1 MFLIAAFIIGLAA
14 SAITAKTLIGYA
26 SLKWWWKLLVCGFV
40 CFCWFGHIGLSY
52 ARHHG
57 LLPLPLYNIAAVC
70 VYVSLGFGFIL
81 LTLLLLRDFAW
92 FLSYGIAKM
101 GKLGCCAKLNPFEI
115 HYLNIAN
122 VATVVLAALLTA
134 YGMFEALK
142 FPAIKE
148 ITLADAKITVP
159 AKIVLM
165 SDLHINRTVS
175 SAKVGRLVEK
185 VNAMRPDVIL
195 IAGDIVDEAPNV
207 IKEQIET
214 LARLKAKDGTFI
226 VFGNHDFYSGMLP
239 WLKRFTELKFGV
251 LFNNGVLLPNNL
263 FIAGIPDKSIE
274 RMSNLIKIDLPK
286 ALHGKPDNAYTILMS
301 HTPAFQDEPVKG
313 IDLQVSGHT
322 HGGQIFPFHFLV
334 KAANKYLAGL
344 YNEDGYK
351 VYVSRGAGFW
361 GPPIRLFAPSDITVF
376 NLIPKP

>member
-1 MFLIAAFIIGLAA
+1 MFLIASFIIGLAA
-14 SAITAKTLIGYA
+14 SAITAKTLIGYT
-26 SLKWWWKLLVCGFV
+26 SLKWWWKLLISGFV

-57 LLPLPLYNIAAVC
+57 WLPLPLYNIAAIC

-92 FLSYGIAKM
+92 FSSYGVAKVA
-101 GKLGCCAKLNPFEI
+101 KLDCCAKLNPFAI
-115 HYLNIAN
+115 HSLN
-122 VATVVLAALLTA
+122 VANIVTVSLAVLLTA

-142 FPAIKE
+142 FPAIRE
-148 ITLADAKITVP
+148 ITIADAKINVP
-159 AKIVLM
+159 VKIVML

-175 SAKVGRLVEK
+175 EAKVRRLVNN
-185 VNAMRPDVIL
+185 VNALQPDVIL
-195 IAGDIVDEAPNV
+195 IAGDIVDEAPN
-207 IKEQIET
+207 IIQKQMET
-214 LARLKAKDGTFI
+214 LAQLKAKDGTFI

-239 WLKRFTELKFGV
+239 WLKRFNELKFGV
-251 LFNNGVLLPNNL
+251 LFNNGVLLPNNI

-274 RMSNLIKIDLPK
+274 KMSELIKIDLPK
-286 ALHGKPDNAYTILMS
+286 ALHDKPDNAYTVLMS
-301 HTPAFQDEPVKG
+301 HTPLFQNAPVEG

-344 YNEDGYK
+344 YEEAGYK

-376 NLIPKP
+376 NLIPQA

>member
-1 MFLIAAFIIGLAA
+1 MFLIASFIIGLAA
-14 SAITAKTLIGYA
+14 SAITAKTLVGYT
-26 SLKWWWKLLVCGFV
+26 SLKWWWKLIICGFV

-57 LLPLPLYNIAAVC
+57 LLPLPLYNIAAIC

-81 LTLLLLRDFAW
+81 LILLLLRDFAW
-92 FLSYGIAKM
+92 FSSYGVAKVV
-101 GKLGCCAKLNPFEI
+101 KLGCCAKLNPFAV
-115 HYLNIAN
+115 HSLN
-122 VATVVLAALLTA
+122 VANLVTLSLAVLLTA
-134 YGMFEALK
+134 YGIFEALK
-142 FPAIKE
+142 FPAIRE
-148 ITLADAKITVP
+148 ITIADTKVTVP
-159 AKIVLM
+159 VKIVML

-175 SAKVGRLVEK
+175 EAKVKRLVDN
-185 VNAMRPDVIL
+185 VNALQPDVIL
-195 IAGDIVDEAPNV
+195 IAGDIVDEMPN
-207 IKEQIET
+207 IIQKQMET
-214 LARLKAKDGTFI
+214 LAQLKAKDGTFI

-239 WLKRFTELKFGV
+239 WLKRFNELKFGV

-263 FIAGIPDKSIE
+263 FVAGIPDKSIE
-274 RMSNLIKIDLPK
+274 KMSDLIKIDLPK
-286 ALHGKPDNAYTILMS
+286 ALQNKPDNAYTILMS
-301 HTPAFQDEPVKG
+301 HSPLFQNEPVEG

-344 YNEDGYK
+344 YEEAGYK

-376 NLIPKP
+376 NLIPRA